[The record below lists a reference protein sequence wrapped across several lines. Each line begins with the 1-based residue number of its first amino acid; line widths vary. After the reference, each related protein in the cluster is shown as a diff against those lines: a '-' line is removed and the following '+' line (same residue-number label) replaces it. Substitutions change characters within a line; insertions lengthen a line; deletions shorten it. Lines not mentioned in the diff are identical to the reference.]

1 MISPIRS
8 GDANTRVVL
17 DHVSKR
23 FILHHERARSF
34 CDLAV
39 NLFQRNGS
47 SREEFWALQDV
58 SFSVKQGETVGI
70 IGPNGSGKSTALKLI
85 SRIIEPT
92 SGEVEVNGRV
102 GALLELGAGFH
113 PDLTGRENVY
123 LNGSILGI
131 SRRGIDH
138 RFDSIVEF
146 AELSRFIDMPVR
158 NYSSGMMIRLG
169 FAVATSFQPDILLV
183 DEVLAVGDESFQ
195 AKCLQRV
202 AQMRE
207 RGVTIL
213 FVSHG
218 LDSVR
223 RLCNRVVWLDEG
235 RVQAVGPA
243 DQVIVKYLGQVW
255 KGTNIRLL
263 SEGDAATRG
272 RRWGS
277 GEALITGVEFR
288 DGTGHPCRVFQT
300 GDTLV
305 ARIHYQARVPVRK
318 PAFGV
323 AIYREDNSHINGPN
337 TVQSGFEIDVLDGE
351 GTVDYVI
358 PSLPLLP
365 GRYEFTAAIYDYQS
379 VHPYDHQHRAYTF
392 EVQAGE
398 LAAEEGLVHI
408 PCRWMHHGN

>member
-1 MISPIRS
+1 MRGAVETTIRF
-8 GDANTRVVL
+8 DR
-17 DHVSKR
+17 VSKR

-34 CDLAV
+34 QDLAV
-39 NLFQRNGS
+39 NLFRHNDG
-47 SREEFWALQDV
+47 SREEFWALRDV
-58 SFSVKQGETVGI
+58 SFTVEQGETVGL
-70 IGPNGSGKSTALKLI
+70 IGPNGSGKSTALKLV

-92 SGEVEVNGRV
+92 SGGIEAKGRV

-123 LNGSILGI
+123 LNGSILGM
-131 SRRGIDH
+131 SRREID
-138 RFDSIVEF
+138 RRLDSIVAF

-158 NYSSGMMIRLG
+158 NYSSGMMMRLG

-183 DEVLAVGDESFQ
+183 DEVLAVGDQSFQ
-195 AKCLQRV
+195 AKCLQRI
-202 AQMRE
+202 AQMRDQ
-207 RGVTIL
+207 GITIL

-218 LDSVR
+218 LDTVR

-235 RVQAVGPA
+235 RVQDVGSA

-263 SEGDAATRG
+263 SEGDAAGRG

-277 GEALITGVEFR
+277 GEVLITAVEFR
-288 DGTGHPCRVFQT
+288 DGTGHPRRVFQK

-305 ARIHYQARVPVRK
+305 ARIHYQAHRPVRK

-323 AIYREDNSHINGPN
+323 AIYREDNSHVSGVN
-337 TVQSGFEIDVLDGE
+337 TVQSGLEIDALDGE
-351 GTVDYVI
+351 GMVDYVI

-365 GRYEFTAAIYDYQS
+365 GRYEFTAAIYDHHS

-392 EVQAGE
+392 EVQAGD

-408 PCRWMHHGN
+408 PCRWTHRCD

>member
-1 MISPIRS
+1 MKETIRF
-8 GDANTRVVL
+8 A
-17 DHVSKR
+17 HVSKR
-23 FILHHERARSF
+23 FVLHHERPRSF
-34 CDLAV
+34 QDLAV
-39 NLFQRNGS
+39 NLFRHTGN
-47 SREEFWALQDV
+47 SREEFWALRDV
-58 SFSVKQGETVGI
+58 SFAVEQGETVGI
-70 IGPNGSGKSTALKLI
+70 IGPNGSGKSTALKLV

-92 SGEVEVNGRV
+92 SGQVEADGRV

-113 PDLTGRENVY
+113 PDLTGRENIY

-131 SRRGIDH
+131 SRRGINR
-138 RFDSIVEF
+138 RFDSIVAF

-158 NYSSGMMIRLG
+158 NYSSGMMMRLG

-183 DEVLAVGDESFQ
+183 DEVLAVGDQSFQ
-195 AKCLQRV
+195 AKCLQRI

-235 RVQAVGPA
+235 RVQDIGPA

-263 SEGDAATRG
+263 DEGDVAGRG

-277 GEALITGVEFR
+277 GEAIITKVEFR
-288 DGTGHPCRVFQT
+288 DAAYQSSRAFQM
-300 GDTLV
+300 GDTFI
-305 ARIHYQARVPVRK
+305 ARIHYRAHRPVHR

-323 AIYREDNSHINGPN
+323 AVYREDGAHITGPN
-337 TVQSGFEIDVLDGE
+337 TVQSGCGIDVIDGE
-351 GTVDYVI
+351 GAVDYVVE
-358 PSLPLLP
+358 SLPLLP
-365 GRYEFTAAIYDYQS
+365 GRYEFTAAIYDCNS
-379 VHPYDHQHRAYTF
+379 IHPYDHQHRAYHF
-392 EVQAGE
+392 EVQSGTGVE
-398 LAAEEGLVHI
+398 EEGLVHI
-408 PCRWMHHGN
+408 PCRWEHQSD